1 MEKNMD
7 AETANMEWFKSHVEE
22 LSFHLASELKDL
34 TKVKQAVRIA
44 YGSMIASFYDDVI
57 REAVDE
63 CFMENRYASEAR
75 HDDDYGGG

>member
-1 MEKNMD
+1 MD

-34 TKVKQAVRIA
+34 AKVKQAVRIA
-44 YGSMIASFYDDVI
+44 YGSMIASHFEGVI
-57 REAVDE
+57 RDAVDE
-63 CFMENRYASEAR
+63 CFMENRYASNPM

>member
-1 MEKNMD
+1 MD
-7 AETANMEWFKSHVEE
+7 VTWLKEMVEE

>member
-1 MEKNMD
+1 MD

-34 TKVKQAVRIA
+34 AKVKQAVRIA
-44 YGSMIASFYDDVI
+44 YGSMIASLYDDVI

-63 CFMENRYASEAR
+63 CFMENRYASNPM

>member
-7 AETANMEWFKSHVEE
+7 VTWLKEMVEE

-34 TKVKQAVRIA
+34 AKVKQAVRIA
-44 YGSMIASFYDDVI
+44 YGGMVAELFDDVI

-63 CFMENRYASEAR
+63 CFMENRYASNPM

>member
-1 MEKNMD
+1 MD

-44 YGSMIASFYDDVI
+44 YGGMVAELFDDVI

-63 CFMENRYASEAR
+63 CFMENRYASNPM

>member
-34 TKVKQAVRIA
+34 AKVKQAVRIA
-44 YGSMIASFYDDVI
+44 YGSMIASLYDDVI

-63 CFMENRYASEAR
+63 CFMENRYASNPM

>member
-63 CFMENRYASEAR
+63 CFMENRCASNPM

>member
-7 AETANMEWFKSHVEE
+7 VTWLKEMVEE

-34 TKVKQAVRIA
+34 AKVKQAVRIA
-44 YGSMIASFYDDVI
+44 YGGMVAELFDDVI

>member
-1 MEKNMD
+1 MD
-7 AETANMEWFKSHVEE
+7 VTWLKEMVEE

-34 TKVKQAVRIA
+34 AKVKQAVRIA
-44 YGSMIASFYDDVI
+44 YGGMVAELFDDGI

-63 CFMENRYASEAR
+63 CFMENRYASNPM

>member
-1 MEKNMD
+1 MD
-7 AETANMEWFKSHVEE
+7 VTWLKEMVEE

-34 TKVKQAVRIA
+34 AKVKQAVRIA
-44 YGSMIASFYDDVI
+44 YGGMVAELFDDVI